1 MYACRYVY
9 IRVYVYTYLHTYI
22 HAHVCL
28 IKRGT
33 HAAGGA
39 TPTNAG
45 GGGGMIFP
53 PGVQLQ
59 ILKRGDFGLEG
70 NCGGLRG
77 GQEEGMSRSGGDW
90 QSAGSKEK
98 ASEVL
103 CVGRSKEVLSL
114 LALLVQN

>member
-1 MYACRYVY
+1 MYAGMYTY
-9 IRVYVYTYLHTYI
+9 IRKYVYTYLHTSI

-45 GGGGMIFP
+45 GGGGMILP

-70 NCGGLRG
+70 DCGGLRG
-77 GQEEGMSRSGGDW
+77 GEVGVSRSGGDW
-90 QSAGSKEK
+90 QSAGSKAK

-103 CVGRSKEVLSL
+103 CVGRGKEVLSL